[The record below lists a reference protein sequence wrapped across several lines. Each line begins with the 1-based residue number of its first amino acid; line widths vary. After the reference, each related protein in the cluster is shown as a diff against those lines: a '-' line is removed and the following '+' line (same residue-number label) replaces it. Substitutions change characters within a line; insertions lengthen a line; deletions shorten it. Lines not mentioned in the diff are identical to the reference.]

1 MEREANRDQFE
12 FLRQLSSD
20 PSNTVI
26 GIVRD
31 KATTDKK
38 ISEELDRRSN
48 IHVLQADLLDY
59 AAIENAAKCSAKIT
73 GGSLDYLVANAG
85 YVSHW
90 DAYEPIGVLLS
101 RGNDPKQ
108 LEDDFLK
115 SFKTNVIANIH
126 LFNLFIPLLLKSNIK
141 KVIALSTGNA
151 DLDPINNFD
160 VEVAPG
166 YSISKAAMNV
176 AVAKFS
182 AQYKKQGV
190 LFMSICPGMVETGHH
205 KDGEELAHF
214 YIKSNISDIRTAT
227 PEQMQSLGGLVQK
240 FMQYAPHFTGPATPE
255 AAIKDVISVWER
267 ASVENGDGGS
277 YVSHHGNKQWL

>member
-1 MEREANRDQFE
+1 MPSYVITGVSKGLGFE
-12 FLRQLSSD
+12 FLSQLSSD
-20 PSNTVI
+20 SNNTVI

-38 ISEELDRRSN
+38 ISEELDRRCN
-48 IHVLQADLLDY
+48 IYILQADLLDY
-59 AAIENAAKCSAKIT
+59 TAIEVRGLWRKLAMRNAAKCTAEIT
-73 GGSLDYLVANAG
+73 GGSLDYLIANAG

-90 DAYEPIGVLLS
+90 DAYEPIGVFSS

-126 LFNLFIPLLLKSNIK
+126 LMNLFIPLLLKSNIK
-141 KVIALSTGNA
+141 KVISLSTGNA
-151 DLDPINNFD
+151 DLDPINKFD

-182 AQYKKQGV
+182 AQYKRQGV

-205 KDGEELAHF
+205 KD
-214 YIKSNISDIRTAT
+214 AT
-227 PEQMQSLGGLVQK
+227 PEQMKSLGGLVQK

>member
-1 MEREANRDQFE
+1 MPSYVITGVSKGLGFE

-20 PSNTVI
+20 ASNTVI
-26 GIVRD
+26 GLVRD
-31 KATTDKK
+31 KATTEKK
-38 ISEELDRRSN
+38 ISEQFKGRPN
-48 IHVLQADLLDY
+48 IHILQADLTDY
-59 AAIENAAKCSAKIT
+59 ETVKRSAEKTAEIT

-90 DAYEPIGVLLS
+90 DAYEAIGVL
-101 RGNDPKQ
+101 GNNPKA
-108 LEDDFLK
+108 LEEDFLK
-115 SFKTNVIANIH
+115 SFQTNVIANIH
-126 LFNLFIPLLLKSNIK
+126 LINLFIPLVLKGKAK

-176 AVAKFS
+176 AIGKFS

-190 LFMSICPGMVETGHH
+190 LFISICPGMVETGHH
-205 KDGEELAHF
+205 KD
-214 YIKSNISDIRTAT
+214 AT

-240 FMQYAPHFTGPATPE
+240 FMQYAPHFSGPAAPE
-255 AAIKDVISVWER
+255 AAVRDVISVWER

>member
-1 MEREANRDQFE
+1 MPSYVITGVSKGLGFE
-12 FLRQLSSD
+12 FLRQISSD
-20 PSNTVI
+20 SKNTVI

-38 ISEELDRRSN
+38 VSEELDKRSN
-48 IHVLQADLLDY
+48 IHILQADLLDY
-59 AAIENAAKCSAKIT
+59 SAIENAARRTSQIT

-90 DAYEPIGVLLS
+90 DAYEPIGVL
-101 RGNDPKQ
+101 GNDPQQ

-126 LFNLFIPLLLKSNIK
+126 LMNLFIPLLLKSNIK

-190 LFMSICPGMVETGHH
+190 LFISICPGMVETGHH
-205 KDGEELAHF
+205 KD
-214 YIKSNISDIRTAT
+214 AT

-240 FMQYAPHFTGPATPE
+240 FIQYAPHFTGPATPE
-255 AAIKDVISVWER
+255 AAIRDVISVWER
-267 ASVENGDGGS
+267 ASLENGDGGS